1 MMKAVHPELPAVPRI
16 NPGETLRKAREGR
29 GWSIAEVAGQ
39 LNLTPQRLG
48 QIEQGAFDKLPGH
61 TFARGYV
68 RAYAKLLEVDQNRL
82 VMEFDQFTGSDSIGS
97 NVHSLSQ
104 IEEPVSYS
112 QRVLRMVSF
121 VLLLALAGLS
131 FFWWQEQAERRAEDL
146 AATSLEHVEV
156 DGADGT
162 TQIHPLDE
170 PEDQA
175 VEAAQLDS
183 SEVQPMLVSSV
194 TAASES
200 AVSLVDSA
208 SAGSVD
214 PLSVTSPLAS
224 ETLTVLVTE
233 VAPAATLET
242 PVAPDIASAETSLPI
257 APVEAGTGEAVVS
270 VNYTAD
276 CWTQLTD
283 ANGKVLFSALKRK
296 GDSLQL
302 AGKAPLELR
311 LGYARGAQVSFNGQP
326 IDVAPFISGETA
338 RLKLGGQ

>member
-1 MMKAVHPELPAVPRI
+1 MKAAHPEVLAVPRI
-16 NPGETLRKAREGR
+16 NPGETLRKARESR
-29 GWSIAEVAGQ
+29 GWTIAEVAGQ
-39 LNLTPQRLG
+39 LNLTPQRLS
-48 QIEQGAFDKLPGH
+48 QIEQGAFDKLPGN

-82 VMEFDQFTGSDSIGS
+82 VLEFDQFTGSDAAGS
-97 NVHSLSQ
+97 SVHSLNR

-175 VEAAQLDS
+175 VEAAQAEAETLQPLLD
-183 SEVQPMLVSSV
+183 
-194 TAASES
+194 ES
-200 AVSLVDSA
+200 ATAVA
-208 SAGSVD
+208 EAAAD
-214 PLSVTSPLAS
+214 PAVT
-224 ETLTVLVTE
+224 
-233 VAPAATLET
+233 APAAAVDPATAAPQT
-242 PVAPDIASAETSLPI
+242 PVAAPAVTEAAAAEEPAPSAVAAPQPAPA
-257 APVEAGTGEAVVS
+257 APVQLAAGEALIS
-270 VNYTAD
+270 VTFIAD

-296 GDSLQL
+296 GDSLEL

-311 LGYARGAQVSFNGQP
+311 LGFARGAQVSLNGNP
-326 IDVAPFISGETA
+326 VDVAPFISGETA

>member
-1 MMKAVHPELPAVPRI
+1 MKAAHPEVLAVPRI

-29 GWSIAEVAGQ
+29 GWTIAEVAAQ
-39 LNLTPQRLG
+39 LNLTPQRLS
-48 QIEQGAFDKLPGH
+48 QVEQGAFDKLPGH

-68 RAYAKLLEVDQNRL
+68 RAYAKLLDIDQNRL
-82 VMEFDQFTGSDSIGS
+82 VLEFDQFTGSDAAGS
-97 NVHSLSQ
+97 SVHSLGR

-112 QRVLRMVSF
+112 QRILRMVSF

-146 AATSLEHVEV
+146 ASTSLEHVEV

-175 VEAAQLDS
+175 VEAAQLDAGVTLPPLPEGAAELS
-183 SEVQPMLVSSV
+183 STSGAEAAAVVAPQVEPPQTLTDIAGAPAVPAASAEVSPVVADALPEVSSV
-194 TAASES
+194 A
-200 AVSLVDSA
+200 
-208 SAGSVD
+208 
-214 PLSVTSPLAS
+214 
-224 ETLTVLVTE
+224 
-233 VAPAATLET
+233 APA
-242 PVAPDIASAETSLPI
+242 PAP
-257 APVEAGTGEAVVS
+257 APVQAAAGEAVVS
-270 VNYTAD
+270 LTFIAD

-296 GDSLQL
+296 GDSLEL

-311 LGYARGAQVSFNGQP
+311 LGFARGAQVSLNGSP
-326 IDVAPFISGETA
+326 VDVAPFISGETA